1 MIYTL
6 GSFSAIF
13 LGFWLVLG
21 IVFLALY
28 PLLRSAFLAL
38 HPRLG
43 SALLLAYWT
52 GPFLLS
58 LISTGFLFM
67 PRVESVLVDA
77 HCHEACSSH
86 VPLIHSLG
94 LASIGLAAC
103 TAVLL
108 YLALRCAR
116 MLRQSW
122 QLRTQ
127 FGFLAQNEGAYHL
140 LRAASPLVFTLGWW
154 RPRISVSEGLSDAC
168 SQNDLAII
176 LRHEQAHQERR
187 DNLRLLT
194 ARLCSAVLG
203 GRLAGLVLSDLQL
216 LTEQACDFRAAETHG
231 HVAVAET
238 LLKIKRLL
246 TLAPA
251 EVPAMAMAFAERDVE
266 LRIRALLR
274 TQPRISLHSWQIAVL
289 LAALLLSM
297 SLLISPLHHG
307 SEWLI
312 TALSGFHMHLN

>member
-6 GSFSAIF
+6 GSFAAIF
-13 LGFWLVLG
+13 LVFWLVLG
-21 IVFLALY
+21 ILFLALY
-28 PLLRSAFLAL
+28 PLLRSVFLAL

-58 LISTGFLFM
+58 LLSTGFLFM

-103 TAVLL
+103 AAVLL
-108 YLALRCAR
+108 YLLLRCALT
-116 MLRQSW
+116 LRQAW

-127 FGFLAQNEGAYHL
+127 FGFLAQNQGAYHL

-154 RPRISVSEGLSDAC
+154 RPRIYVSEGLANAC
-168 SQNDLAII
+168 SQDDLAII
-176 LRHEQAHQERR
+176 LLHEQAHQERR
-187 DNLRLLT
+187 DNLRLLM
-194 ARLCSAVLG
+194 ARLCSAVVG
-203 GRLAGLVLSDLQL
+203 GRLARVILSDLQL
-216 LTEQACDFRAAETHG
+216 LTEQACDFRAAEIHG

-246 TLAPA
+246 TLAPVGA
-251 EVPAMAMAFAERDVE
+251 PALAMAFAERDVE

-274 TQPRISLHSWQIAVL
+274 ARPRVCLHSWQIGML

-312 TALSGFHMHLN
+312 TTLSSVHLHLN